1 MAGRPKKTVEIDKQ
15 AIKEKSIK
23 EKNTNPNPNPTPLSP
38 TNFEQENKNLRSE
51 LDELKQMILNL
62 TQNQNQ
68 QNQQANNISTTFT
81 TPIIS
86 NKYDDELDNFEIT
99 PNKFIKVMSLNFG
112 KLVLTTEARGQGKT
126 FIFNKFGDIR
136 NIIYTDLSNIVH
148 NHQSFAE
155 KGRFYIFDKNFVRN
169 HGLSGYYNK
178 FLNKETIDNIL
189 NYNSDEII
197 SLFKNTTDV
206 QRDIIVNLLI
216 KKIVDGEEVDV
227 IKVDVLSRLGK
238 VNIYDVA
245 REKISQKE
253 KSELM

>member
-1 MAGRPKKTVEIDKQ
+1 MAGRPKKVIETDKQ
-15 AIKEKSIK
+15 VIKEKAVK
-23 EKNTNPNPNPTPLSP
+23 ENIINPNPTSLSP
-38 TNFEQENKNLRSE
+38 TNLEQENKNLRFE

-62 TQNQNQ
+62 TQNQIQ
-68 QNQQANNISTTFT
+68 QNQQVQNTSNTSI
-81 TPIIS
+81 TPII
-86 NKYDDELDNFEIT
+86 DEEDNFEIT

-169 HGLSGYYNK
+169 HGLSEYYNK

-227 IKVDVLSRLGK
+227 TKVDIISRLAGGI
-238 VNIYDVA
+238 NIFNIA
-245 REKISQKE
+245 REKIESKNTE
-253 KSELM
+253 